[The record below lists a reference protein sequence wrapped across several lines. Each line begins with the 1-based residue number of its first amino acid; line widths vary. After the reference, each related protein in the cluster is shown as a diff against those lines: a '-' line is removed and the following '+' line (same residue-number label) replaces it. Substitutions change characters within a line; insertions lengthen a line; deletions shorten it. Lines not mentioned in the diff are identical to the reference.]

1 MNHEGEGE
9 NAEEDR
15 VLQCDRRRVT
25 FRCDIDSENHSSGD
39 SDVNPKDHC
48 ITNGS
53 EIDKHKQ
60 QSPECNNNSEEKLHD
75 AETKESSGKIV
86 GILRPRSISLSPQP
100 FMPSTPRFKLS
111 KLTNAMRRSNET
123 RGCIEKLKE
132 QIFRRL
138 DKDPKNAYPDRVRS
152 LSSQLKHSTENGE
165 NEPSFLMRQK
175 RRMVCLESTK
185 AMMGQSLPPT
195 MMPFV
200 EEAIGA
206 AHFLRR
212 RRKENGHGRIVHKI
226 LIEQHKRV
234 QKELEQKENRNGD
247 TTHSS
252 RQQSYISKSP

>member
-9 NAEEDR
+9 SAEEDR

-25 FRCDIDSENHSSGD
+25 FRCDIDGAKHYSGD
-39 SDVNPKDHC
+39 SDGTPKDRC

-53 EIDKHKQ
+53 EIDKQKQ
-60 QSPECNNNSEEKLHD
+60 RSPECRNNSEEKSHD
-75 AETKESSGKIV
+75 AETKESSGKIM

-138 DKDPKNAYPDRVRS
+138 DQDPKNAHPHRVRS
-152 LSSQLKHSTENGE
+152 LSSQLKQSTKNGE
-165 NEPSFLMRQK
+165 NETSSLMRRK

-200 EEAIGA
+200 EEALGA
-206 AHFLRR
+206 SHFLRR

-234 QKELEQKENRNGD
+234 QKELEQKENRDGD
-247 TTHSS
+247 TSHSS